1 MSSIICLILITSNK
15 KDINFCPLM
24 YAKIETSLVFSD
36 LMNSHDKYVL
46 SGLSNYS
53 KVIISVFK
61 Q

>member
-24 YAKIETSLVFSD
+24 YTKIETSLVFSD

-46 SGLSNYS
+46 SGLSKYC